1 MQIFFVF
8 CFFKLTK
15 MHQRVGTHILGKH
28 TMTQVRN
35 ELAPTPAKNKIL
47 KETSRA
53 IHSQGEVLKLM
64 RKVSLM

>member
-1 MQIFFVF
+1 
-8 CFFKLTK
+8 